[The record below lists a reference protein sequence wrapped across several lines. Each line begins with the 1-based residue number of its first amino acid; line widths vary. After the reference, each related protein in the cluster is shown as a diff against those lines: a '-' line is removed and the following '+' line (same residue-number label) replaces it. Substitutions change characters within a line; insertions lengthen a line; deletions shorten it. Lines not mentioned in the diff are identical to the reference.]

1 MRSRG
6 SAGGWHT
13 PLRRQTVGRGPRAR
27 TRDDDAH
34 RFSARRLDVGPRG
47 ARKQYMDS
55 VMRLARRDVPVP
67 VRAGFC
73 DSTSILGFTA

>member
-1 MRSRG
+1 MLVVGTRRCADRPSRG
-6 SAGGWHT
+6 
-13 PLRRQTVGRGPRAR
+13 GRVLAR
-27 TRDDDAH
+27 VTMMRIGLDARH
-34 RFSARRLDVGPRG
+34 LDAGPRG